1 MPTPELKQAGEAV
14 KIPPSRNNLPPK
26 LYFFSAWTVR
36 TTGSKNNRESTRIR
50 LEGFLCLVSKLVM
63 VLEISIFG

>member
-26 LYFFSAWTVR
+26 LYFFR
-36 TTGSKNNRESTRIR
+36 PGR
-50 LEGFLCLVSKLVM
+50 LERQGAKITEKVHVSDWKVFSCLVSKLVM
-63 VLEISIFG
+63 VLEISIFW